1 MLSRNLVIA
10 SVAVVLL
17 ASTLS
22 TAPVEDKEPEEN
34 DFEAEEGEEELSEEE
49 EDDDDSKGQ
58 HMKGAG
64 SQQATAAPKGSGMTP
79 GSAVAGES
87 PNGQKLNGGTQTG
100 QVSSGSTSTASNGA
114 NGSNGRDGFS
124 QPSGSSS
131 HDASY
136 GGQDGSK
143 SEIVPPGVG
152 AGGAAATG
160 SSGSKVPDGG
170 VHSVSISVV
179 PSGQGSSAHIAAGHG
194 STMLSSHT
202 FDRPAAGQ
210 TSEGVGVVSSE
221 VQSQPTGSEGFAPHT
236 DGLQYEN
243 GETAYDGSQIE
254 SPEIPEIESNG
265 NGHKQ
270 LLNGGETGFTGLDHF
285 MTGTSQ
291 IQEAGG
297 FDSFGTSSHLE
308 TTGVIDQSSHD
319 FLVDLMGG
327 IGESFGPDTQ
337 TDGLG
342 TLLDLLDTPP
352 DVPPTCLVT
361 DAVSTD
367 HMGLAFQVDSAA
379 AGLSPGHPSSGG
391 PVLDAPPD
399 SPGLDYLFVDNGNGD
414 YTHSV
419 SISDNG
425 AQSKSPADTTDSSVV
440 FDTMSHPDHFFTDYS
455 DGWADNNGA
464 DLPDTNGNGNGRH
477 KPVVDIQ
484 KGDPQGIHLDIS
496 GTGHQDAATAM
507 HHTAVGALDLND
519 HTLSPY
525 TDTTGFDGVNG
536 AGAQTD
542 MAGAGGDPVT
552 DGQTLTD
559 MTGQGHLAVTDG
571 MPNYTADSVRATGT
585 GFTDASDTHS
595 SMVQTDLPVTGDPFT
610 GVSSQTDA
618 MGTGQPGA
626 TEQTQTAVSA
636 GEQYHT
642 SGQGFEENVE
652 LEDTC

>member
-10 SVAVVLL
+10 SVAVVFL

-22 TAPVEDKEPEEN
+22 TAPVEDKEPEDN

-64 SQQATAAPKGSGMTP
+64 SQQATAAPKGLGMTP

-114 NGSNGRDGFS
+114 NGSNGRDGYS

-152 AGGAAATG
+152 AAANGG
-160 SSGSKVPDGG
+160 SGSKVPGTDGG

-179 PSGQGSSAHIAAGHG
+179 SSGQGSSGHIAAGHG

-202 FDRPAAGQ
+202 FDRPSGGQ
-210 TSEGVGVVSSE
+210 TSDGVGVVSSE
-221 VQSQPTGSEGFAPHT
+221 VQSQPTGSEGFAPHR
-236 DGLQYEN
+236 DGSQYEN
-243 GETAYDGSQIE
+243 GETAHDGSQIE
-254 SPEIPEIESNG
+254 SPEIPEMESNG

-270 LLNGGETGFTGLDHF
+270 LLNGGETGFTG
-285 MTGTSQ
+285 
-291 IQEAGG
+291 I
-297 FDSFGTSSHLE
+297 
-308 TTGVIDQSSHD
+308 IDQSSHD
-319 FLVDLMGG
+319 FLVGLMGERT
-327 IGESFGPDTQ
+327 GESFGPDTQ
-337 TDGLG
+337 TDGL
-342 TLLDLLDTPP
+342 
-352 DVPPTCLVT
+352 
-361 DAVSTD
+361 D

-399 SPGLDYLFVDNGNGD
+399 YLSVDIGNGD
-414 YTHSV
+414 YTHSI
-419 SISDNG
+419 SMSDNG

-440 FDTMSHPDHFFTDYS
+440 FDKMSHPGHSFIDYS
-455 DGWADNNGA
+455 DGGADNNGA
-464 DLPDTNGNGNGRH
+464 DLPDTNENGNGRH

-484 KGDPQGIHLDIS
+484 KGDPPGVHLDIS
-496 GTGHQDAATAM
+496 GTGHQDAATEM

-525 TDTTGFDGVNG
+525 TDTIGFDGVTG
-536 AGAQTD
+536 ARAQTD
-542 MAGAGGDPVT
+542 MAGAAGDPVT

-571 MPNYTADSVRATGT
+571 MPNYTDSVRATGT
-585 GFTDASDTHS
+585 GFTDASETHS

-642 SGQGFEENVE
+642 SGQGPEGAENVE